1 MTIAVG
7 DRVIIGTGLEPLTG
21 RVTNQDKNCPFG
33 HDTITI
39 RLDTWCGGGIIST
52 HKDSVKKENY

>member
-1 MTIAVG
+1 MTIDVG

-21 RVTNQDKNCPFG
+21 RVTDINK